1 MFSKRIIRT
10 LSLLVITTLVAS
22 CATKSSVKR
31 VQASLDD
38 TQAIAEEALAT
49 AREAKQ
55 LASEADARS
64 KRTEEVLNRGFKRSM
79 YK

>member
-1 MFSKRIIRT
+1 MKNSVLKSMALLLC
-10 LSLLVITTLVAS
+10 LSLVVG
-22 CATKSSVKR
+22 CATKGSVRR
-31 VQASLDD
+31 VRASVDD

-55 LASEADARS
+55 LASEADSRS